1 MINVE
6 IPPIGEECVTTLTN
20 EEQSIIKSC
29 GDTLPR
35 LDPSRLDDDSIFTS
49 VGLARRAIPQRLAA
63 KLIDFRRNSNDY
75 GTLFIRNLPVDRELP
90 PTPGNEKILFSKTP
104 VSEYNLLLLMTYLG
118 EPIAYADEK
127 EGMIIQNIVPV
138 PGNEDKQENTGSVFL
153 EFHTED
159 GFHPYKPDYVGLLCL
174 RSDHDH
180 QAVTAT
186 ASIRRA
192 LHKIP
197 DHLITHLREPLYE
210 IRLCSSF
217 LKDGRHA
224 SYSPLM
230 PILRGDTLEPELCID
245 FHAMRAVNEEAKI
258 AFEGLKAALLGV
270 LVGQI
275 LLPGDMII
283 IDNRVAAHA
292 RTAFQPR
299 YDENDRWLQR
309 MFVVEDFRRSQPG
322 RPQRSHVCRPLTW

>member
-1 MINVE
+1 MINLE
-6 IPPIGEECVTTLTN
+6 IPTIGEECVTTLTD
-20 EEQSIIKSC
+20 EEQNRVKSC
-29 GDTLPR
+29 GEILPR
-35 LDPSRLDDDSIFTS
+35 LDPFRLDDDSIFTS
-49 VGLARRAIPQRLAA
+49 VGLARQAIPQRLATT
-63 KLIDFRRNSNDY
+63 LIDFRRNSNDY
-75 GTLFIRNLPVDRELP
+75 GTLLIRNLPVDRELP
-90 PTPGNEKILFSKTP
+90 PTPKSEKILFPKTS

-127 EGMIIQNIVPV
+127 EGMVIQNIVPV
-138 PGNEDKQENTGSVFL
+138 PGHENKQENTGSVFL

-159 GFHPYKPDYVGLLCL
+159 GFHPYKPDYVGLFCL
-174 RSDHDH
+174 RSDHDRE
-180 QAVTAT
+180 AVTAT

-197 DHLITHLREPLYE
+197 DHLIALLREPLYQ

-217 LKDGRHA
+217 LKDGRYA

-230 PILRGDTLEPELCID
+230 PILRGDTPEPEMCVD
-245 FHAMRAVNEEAKI
+245 FHAMRAVNEETKI
-258 AFEGLKAALLGV
+258 AFEALKGALLDV

-309 MFVVEDFRRSQPG
+309 LFVVEDFRRSQQG
-322 RPQRSHVCRPLTW
+322 RPQRSHVCRPITW